1 MKKKKMMDT
10 VKKHRGTLSLQVKL
24 TIYVMVV
31 LALCILLS
39 LGIDALLRYVI
50 FQSWEIPLVVDLVLI
65 SVFVGVLVT
74 AILSR
79 MFFEPIKKLSE
90 AVSRVSEGDFTV
102 SVETRSSAREM
113 KELYKGFNL
122 MTRELRATEILQ
134 TNFVS
139 NVSHE
144 FKTPINAIE
153 GYAMLLQDCENL
165 NEEQRTYVDKI
176 VFNTSRLSSLAG
188 NILLLSKIENQSIAA
203 NRVSYRLDEQIR
215 QAILELEPLWEPKEI
230 EFDVDMES
238 VTYHGNEQ
246 LMRHVWTNLISNAV
260 KFDPAYGS
268 VRISLTAREQSIVF
282 VIEDDGPGV
291 GEEAQKHIFDKFY
304 QEDTSH
310 KGEGNG
316 LGLAL
321 VKQILLCEGG
331 EITVEN
337 TAPVGCRF
345 TVVLKK

>member
-10 VKKHRGTLSLQVKL
+10 VKKHRILLSLQVKL

-39 LGIDALLRYVI
+39 LGIDALLRYGI

-260 KFDPAYGS
+260 KFDPTHGS

>member
-1 MKKKKMMDT
+1 MKKKKIIAT
-10 VKKHRGTLSLQVKL
+10 VEKHKKTISLQFKL
-24 TIYVMVV
+24 TFSVIIV

-39 LGIDALLRYVI
+39 LGIDALLRYVL
-50 FQSWEIPLVVDLVLI
+50 FRNREIPVIIDLLLI
-65 SVFVGVLVT
+65 SILVGVLVT

-79 MFFEPIKKLSE
+79 MFFDPIDKLSE
-90 AVSRVSEGDFTV
+90 AVRKVSGGDFEV
-102 SVETRSSAREM
+102 SVETKSTVREM

-165 NEEQRTYVDKI
+165 NEEQKSYVDKI

-188 NILLLSKIENQSIAA
+188 NILLLSKIENQSIPQGK
-203 NRVSYRLDEQIR
+203 VSYRLDEQIR
-215 QAILELEPLWEPKEI
+215 QAILELEPLWAPKEI
-230 EFDVDMES
+230 EFDVDMQS
-238 VTYHGNEQ
+238 VIYRGNEQ

-260 KFDPAYGS
+260 KFDPEGGS
-268 VRISLTAREQSIVF
+268 VRITLDSDGDKAVF
-282 VIEDDGPGV
+282 VIEDEGPGV

-310 KGEGNG
+310 KSEGNG

-321 VKQILLCEGG
+321 VKQILASEEG
-331 EITVEN
+331 EISVEN
-337 TAPVGCRF
+337 TEPVGCRF
-345 TVVLKK
+345 TVALKI

>member
-10 VKKHRGTLSLQVKL
+10 VKKHRKTLSLQVKL
-24 TIYVMVV
+24 TIYVTLV
-31 LALCILLS
+31 LALCVLLS

-50 FQSWEIPLVVDLVLI
+50 FQSRDIPLVIDLVLI

-90 AVSRVSEGDFTV
+90 AVNRVSDGDFTV
-102 SVETRSSAREM
+102 NVETKSSAKEM

-165 NEEQRTYVDKI
+165 NDEQKTYVEKI
-176 VFNTSRLSSLAG
+176 VFNTSRLSALAG
-188 NILLLSKIENQSIAA
+188 NILLLSKIENQSIPT
-203 NRVSYRLDEQIR
+203 NKVSYRLDEQIR
-215 QAILELEPLWEPKEI
+215 QAILEIEPLWEPKEI
-230 EFDVDMES
+230 EFDVDMQS
-238 VTYHGNEQ
+238 VIYHGNEQ

-260 KFDPAYGS
+260 KFSPVGG
-268 VRISLTAREQSIVF
+268 VIGISLLTNEKNTVF
-282 VIEDDGPGV
+282 VIEDEGPGV
-291 GEEAQKHIFDKFY
+291 SEEAQKHIFDKFY

-310 KGEGNG
+310 KSDGNG

-321 VKQILLCEGG
+321 VKQILKIEQGS
-331 EITVEN
+331 ITVEN
-337 TAPVGCRF
+337 REVAGCRF
-345 TVVLKK
+345 TVELKK

>member
-1 MKKKKMMDT
+1 MKKKKIIAT
-10 VKKHRGTLSLQVKL
+10 VEKHKKTISLQFKL
-24 TIYVMVV
+24 TFSVIIV

-39 LGIDALLRYVI
+39 LGIDALLRYVL
-50 FQSWEIPLVVDLVLI
+50 FRNREIPVIIDLLLI
-65 SVFVGVLVT
+65 SILVGVLVT

-79 MFFEPIKKLSE
+79 MFFDPIDKLSE
-90 AVSRVSEGDFTV
+90 AVRQVSGGDFEV
-102 SVETRSSAREM
+102 SVETKSTVREM

-165 NEEQRTYVDKI
+165 NEEQKSYVDKI

-188 NILLLSKIENQSIAA
+188 NILLLSKIENQSIPQGK
-203 NRVSYRLDEQIR
+203 VSYRLDEQIR
-215 QAILELEPLWEPKEI
+215 QAILELEPLWAPKEI
-230 EFDVDMES
+230 EFDVDMQS
-238 VTYHGNEQ
+238 VIYRGNEQ

-260 KFDPAYGS
+260 KFDPEGGA
-268 VRISLTAREQSIVF
+268 VRIMLDSDGDKAVF
-282 VIEDDGPGV
+282 VIEDEGPGV

-310 KGEGNG
+310 KSEGNG

-321 VKQILLCEGG
+321 VKQILASEEG
-331 EITVEN
+331 EISVEN
-337 TAPVGCRF
+337 TEPVGCRF
-345 TVVLKK
+345 TVTLKI

>member
-1 MKKKKMMDT
+1 MMDT

>member
-10 VKKHRGTLSLQVKL
+10 VKKHRKTLSLQVKL
-24 TIYVMVV
+24 TIYVTLV
-31 LALCILLS
+31 LALCVLLS

-50 FQSWEIPLVVDLVLI
+50 FQSRDIPIFIDLVLI

-90 AVSRVSEGDFTV
+90 AVNRVSDGDFTV
-102 SVETRSSAREM
+102 NVETKSSAKEM

-165 NEEQRTYVDKI
+165 NDEQKTYVEKI
-176 VFNTSRLSSLAG
+176 VFNTSRLSALAG
-188 NILLLSKIENQSIAA
+188 NILLLSKIENQSIPT
-203 NRVSYRLDEQIR
+203 NKVSYRLDEQIR
-215 QAILELEPLWEPKEI
+215 QAILEIEPLWEPKEI
-230 EFDVDMES
+230 EFDVDMQS
-238 VTYHGNEQ
+238 VIYHGNEQ

-260 KFDPAYGS
+260 KFSPVGGTIG
-268 VRISLTAREQSIVF
+268 ISLLTNEKNTVF
-282 VIEDDGPGV
+282 VIEDEGPGV
-291 GEEAQKHIFDKFY
+291 SEEAQKHIFDKFY

-310 KGEGNG
+310 KSDGNG

-321 VKQILLCEGG
+321 VKQILKIEQGS
-331 EITVEN
+331 ITVEN
-337 TAPVGCRF
+337 REVAGCRF
-345 TVVLKK
+345 TVELKK

>member
-1 MKKKKMMDT
+1 MKKKKIIAT
-10 VKKHRGTLSLQVKL
+10 VEKHKKTISLQFKL
-24 TIYVMVV
+24 TFSVIIV

-39 LGIDALLRYVI
+39 LGIDALLRYVL
-50 FQSWEIPLVVDLVLI
+50 FRNREIPVIIDLLLI
-65 SVFVGVLVT
+65 SILVGVFVT

-79 MFFEPIKKLSE
+79 TFFDPIDKLSE
-90 AVSRVSEGDFTV
+90 AVRQVSGGDFDV
-102 SVETRSSAREM
+102 SVETKSTVREM

-215 QAILELEPLWEPKEI
+215 QAILELEPLWAPKEI

-337 TAPVGCRF
+337 IDPVGCRF

>member
-10 VKKHRGTLSLQVKL
+10 VKKHRKTLSLQVKL
-24 TIYVMVV
+24 TIYVTLV
-31 LALCILLS
+31 LALCVLLS

-50 FQSWEIPLVVDLVLI
+50 FQSRDIPLVIDLVLI
-65 SVFVGVLVT
+65 SVFVGVLVI

-90 AVSRVSEGDFTV
+90 AVNRVSDGDFTV
-102 SVETRSSAREM
+102 NVETKSSAKEM

-165 NEEQRTYVDKI
+165 NDEQKTYVEKI
-176 VFNTSRLSSLAG
+176 VFNTSRLSALAG
-188 NILLLSKIENQSIAA
+188 NILLLSKIENQSIPT
-203 NRVSYRLDEQIR
+203 NKVSYRLEEQIR
-215 QAILELEPLWEPKEI
+215 QAILEIEPLWEPKEI
-230 EFDVDMES
+230 EFDVDMQS
-238 VTYHGNEQ
+238 VIYHGNEQ

-260 KFDPAYGS
+260 KFSPVGGTIG
-268 VRISLTAREQSIVF
+268 ISLLTNEKNTVF
-282 VIEDDGPGV
+282 VIEDEGPGV
-291 GEEAQKHIFDKFY
+291 SEEAQKHIFDKFY

-310 KGEGNG
+310 KSDGNG

-321 VKQILLCEGG
+321 VKQILKIEQGS
-331 EITVEN
+331 ITVEN
-337 TAPVGCRF
+337 REVAGCRF
-345 TVVLKK
+345 TVELKK